1 MSLKVPLDKRPK
13 GGLFDIR
20 GPKGYPVPCSAML
33 AGADVL
39 VTGDKDLDAVKVD
52 SPEILTPAEYVERY
66 VNTA

>member
-13 GGLFDIR
+13 GGLFDIC

-39 VTGDKDLDAVKVD
+39 VTSDKDFDAVKVD